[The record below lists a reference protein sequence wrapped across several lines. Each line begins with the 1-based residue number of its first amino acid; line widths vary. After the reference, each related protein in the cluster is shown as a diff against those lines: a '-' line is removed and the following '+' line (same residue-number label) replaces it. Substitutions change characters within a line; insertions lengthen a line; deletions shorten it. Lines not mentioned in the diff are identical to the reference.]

1 MPGVRV
7 LPSSSML
14 PCIDSGC
21 SRWRF
26 TVLEIQAV
34 LVELLENFQFTLP
47 DIKPDIQRVPAGV
60 TIPMIRNKTQLGSQM
75 PLKIT
80 PVKPDLPQL

>member
-1 MPGVRV
+1 MTFQA
-7 LPSSSML
+7 SSYR
-14 PCIDSGC
+14 SGC
-21 SRWRF
+21 FRWRF

-34 LVELLENFQFTLP
+34 LAELLGNFEFTLP
-47 DIKPDIQRVPAGV
+47 DNKPDIQRVPAGV

-80 PVKPDLPQL
+80 PVHPDLAQIQ

>member
-14 PCIDSGC
+14 HCIDSGC

-34 LVELLENFQFTLP
+34 LVELLENFQFALP
-47 DIKPDIQRVPAGV
+47 AVVNNLLFHSILVSKGNLSSNTDVFKE
-60 TIPMIRNKTQLGSQM
+60 
-75 PLKIT
+75 
-80 PVKPDLPQL
+80 

>member
-1 MPGVRV
+1 MPRV
-7 LPSSSML
+7 GLLPSSPVL
-14 PCIDSGC
+14 PCTDSGC

-34 LVELLENFQFTLP
+34 LVELLENFEFTLP
-47 DIKPDIQRVPAGV
+47 DSKPDIQRVPAGV

-75 PLKIT
+75 PLKIA
-80 PVKPDLPQL
+80 PVKIDLAQL